1 MVFEIAFGSRDA
13 SLRNQVCSD
22 SEVPQAG
29 FFCLLKEEFQML
41 VLSRKKDES
50 IVIGE
55 VMTIKVLSIDRD
67 KVRLGID
74 GPKEVSI
81 NRQEVHDAIQREQQ

>member
-1 MVFEIAFGSRDA
+1 
-13 SLRNQVCSD
+13 
-22 SEVPQAG
+22 
-29 FFCLLKEEFQML
+29 ML